1 MKNPVNS
8 EFHGV
13 LMLLEVLKV
22 LEAGIEPA
30 QPKLLDFESSVFT
43 TKFP

>member
-8 EFHGV
+8 EFYGV
-13 LMLLEVLKV
+13 LIQFEVLKV

-30 QPKLLDFESSVFT
+30 LPKKLDFESSVFND
-43 TKFP
+43 KLN